1 MCGLLVEVV
10 VEKLRLPYS
19 NGIQEVYQVAAVTN
33 CYTFSDL
40 KQYECVILQFW
51 KPEVQDNSDQ
61 TKRLL
66 LKKKTHVLI
75 WQIRA
80 LAVALGIFIVS
91 CGPLHRGTQTLS
103 LQHARAQLLVAR
115 GTLVP

>member
-1 MCGLLVEVV
+1 MQHILASWSAC
-10 VEKLRLPYS
+10 KNDHRLSSLKP
-19 NGIQEVYQVAAVTN
+19 
-33 CYTFSDL
+33 YTFIL
-40 KQYECVILQFW
+40 LQFW

-103 LQHARAQLLVAR
+103 LQRARAQLLVTR